1 MIKLSNRGQ
10 SLALFVV
17 FIPFFIMIGIFV
29 VDASFAKYN
38 ANRLNEITKMVT
50 RYGINHIDEDPY
62 YEMVDLIYKNDDDI
76 DRYDIK
82 IDAENK
88 TVSVTLNKATE
99 GFFGKVINKEI
110 YKERSSYVGTIKDEK
125 IVIEKESK
133 WKRKLLK

>member
-17 FIPFFIMIGIFV
+17 FIPFFIMIGVFV

-50 RYGINHIDEDPY
+50 RYGINHVDEDPY

-76 DRYDIK
+76 DSYDIK

-88 TVSVTLNKATE
+88 MVSVTLDKATE
-99 GFFGKVINKEI
+99 GFFGKIINKEI

-133 WKRKLLK
+133 

>member
-76 DRYDIK
+76 DSYDIK

-133 WKRKLLK
+133 WKKKLLK

>member
-76 DRYDIK
+76 DSYDIK

>member
-76 DRYDIK
+76 DSYDIK

-133 WKRKLLK
+133 

>member
-50 RYGINHIDEDPY
+50 RYGINLIDEYPY
-62 YEMVDLIYKNDDDI
+62 YEMVYLIYNNDDDI
-76 DRYDIK
+76 DSYDIK

-133 WKRKLLK
+133 

>member
-50 RYGINHIDEDPY
+50 RYGINHVDEDPY

-76 DRYDIK
+76 DSYDIK

>member
-76 DRYDIK
+76 DSYDIK

-99 GFFGKVINKEI
+99 GFFFFIFNKEI
-110 YKERSSYVGTIKDEK
+110 YKERRSYVGTIKDEK

-133 WKRKLLK
+133 

>member
-50 RYGINHIDEDPY
+50 RYGINHVDEDPY

-76 DRYDIK
+76 DSYDIK

-88 TVSVTLNKATE
+88 TVTKTS
-99 GFFGKVINKEI
+99 EI
-110 YKERSSYVGTIKDEK
+110 DAWIDNLRKD
-125 IVIEKESK
+125 
-133 WKRKLLK
+133 

>member
-76 DRYDIK
+76 DSYDIK

-125 IVIEKESK
+125 IVIEKE
-133 WKRKLLK
+133 LK